1 MRSRLIHWNYFNIFS
16 FSLIWG
22 SKLLDRY
29 QGLLDTSVLLS
40 KSWKTTGQTSAV
52 DSSVKL
58 HCRVL
63 LATKLKHVL
72 RTVISRNSG
81 KFPKKLPCYCLLTDP
96 LPTTN
101 ILRLRKDIIF
111 DSLTTTTTTTT
122 QKLGKGEPTATENSD
137 VTESTN
143 NNRDLFPM
151 LYFILV
157 AFCLLFLAIIVGS
170 KIILVVR

>member
-40 KSWKTTGQTSAV
+40 KFWKTTGQTSAV

-63 LATKLKHVL
+63 LATKLKRVA
-72 RTVISRNSG
+72 NG
-81 KFPKKLPCYCLLTDP
+81 NFPKFREISKEVTVLLSFNRSVTDYQH
-96 LPTTN
+96 
-101 ILRLRKDIIF
+101 
-111 DSLTTTTTTTT
+111 S
-122 QKLGKGEPTATENSD
+122 ATPQRHNLWFAD
-137 VTESTN
+137 YHYN
-143 NNRDLFPM
+143 NN
-151 LYFILV
+151 Y
-157 AFCLLFLAIIVGS
+157 S
-170 KIILVVR
+170 KTGKRGANSNRKFWCYWIY